1 MKRIVTLIIVLIL
14 MFALAACTEREQE
27 EYAAYE
33 VHTLTADENG
43 ILTINVSGVTS
54 TVGYYN
60 YDVNGTT
67 VQLLAMRDN
76 EGKAHVAFNTC
87 QSCSPSPKAYFL
99 QKGELLECQNCKNL
113 FSAYQVGIESGG
125 CNPWPVESAQ
135 ITDTEIKLPVESLE
149 KMAQAFAN
157 WAGLKE

>member
-1 MKRIVTLIIVLIL
+1 MKRIVSLIL
-14 MFALAACTEREQE
+14 ALILISALAACTEREQE
-27 EYAAYE
+27 EYAAFE

-43 ILTINVSGVTS
+43 MLTIDVSGVTS

-60 YDVNGTT
+60 YDVNGTI
-67 VQLLAMRDN
+67 VQLMAMRDN
-76 EGKAHVAFNTC
+76 DGKVHVAFNTC

-125 CNPWPVESAQ
+125 CNPWPVDGVEISN
-135 ITDTEIKLPVESLE
+135 TEIKLPESSLLNME
-149 KMAQAFAN
+149 RAFAN
-157 WAGLKE
+157 WAGPKE